1 VASDCVVE
9 IEGDPWFVA
18 KDVAHVLGYVQTD
31 KAIRDHCRSAQRMT
45 RPNQPGQRGGAQF
58 FTIIP
63 ERGVYR
69 LVMRST
75 LAAAAA
81 FEGWVVRA
89 VTPAIHKDVGYV
101 IGEENIGDGNV
112 DEDRPALQRGFEAS
126 ERIRDWIETER
137 HQHKDR
143 LE

>member
-1 VASDCVVE
+1 
-9 IEGDPWFVA
+9 
-18 KDVAHVLGYVQTD
+18 
-31 KAIRDHCRSAQRMT
+31 
-45 RPNQPGQRGGAQF
+45 
-58 FTIIP
+58 
-63 ERGVYR
+63 
-69 LVMRST
+69 MRST

>member
-1 VASDCVVE
+1 
-9 IEGDPWFVA
+9 
-18 KDVAHVLGYVQTD
+18 
-31 KAIRDHCRSAQRMT
+31 MT
-45 RPNQPGQRGGAQF
+45 RTNQPGQRGGAQF
-58 FTIIP
+58 FTFIS

-69 LVMRST
+69 LVMRT
-75 LAAAAA
+75 KLPVAAA

-89 VTPAIHKDVGYV
+89 VTHAIRKDGGYV
-101 IGEENIGDGNV
+101 IGEENIGYGNV
-112 DEDRPALQRGFEAS
+112 DEDRPALQRGLEAS